1 MIITGKYI
9 ARSYKAANCSLIY
22 TKNYYYYDG
31 LYFDNSGVS
40 FSKYCIYLGV
50 HNISLDSVG
59 SPISGS
65 GGCVINYKNENIEKL
80 MTTYFNSGI
89 FNLCSF
95 SSLKENIINDIIKGE
110 KKVIIEF
117 YLQNAPNNVND
128 CFKTTFDRIDVFRAG
143 SILISREQG
152 FMYIALSCVP
162 LLEIITG
169 YNYTSIK
176 ALKCKRCYKV
186 VTSINEICKIID
198 FAAAADIVGVKLIQW
213 ASAAAD
219 KIEDYLILKL
229 KK

>member
-1 MIITGKYI
+1 MMITGKHI
-9 ARSYKAANCSLIY
+9 ARSYSATNGCIVY
-22 TKNYYYYDG
+22 TKNYYYYGG
-31 LYFDNSGVS
+31 LYFDDTGVS

-50 HNISLDSVG
+50 HNISVG
-59 SPISGS
+59 SLSGS
-65 GGCVINYKNENIEKL
+65 GGSVINYNNENIEKL

-89 FNLCSF
+89 FDLCNF
-95 SSLKENIINDIIKGE
+95 SSLEENIVNDIFSIIKGE
-110 KKVIIEF
+110 KKAIIEF
-117 YLQNAPNNVND
+117 YLQNAPDNVND
-128 CFKTTFDRIDVFRAG
+128 CFQATFDRIDIFRAG

-162 LLEIITG
+162 LLEITTG
-169 YNYTSIK
+169 NKYTF
-176 ALKCKRCYKV
+176 LKTLGYTKRYKV